1 MSGPGPGASSPSPG
15 PFTPGHHGG
24 RLPPSRGARSFLPLR
39 LLGDTGRRIRSEF
52 DAKDEEYVPKLGHY
66 LCQDHVAQYASELTR
81 NVDQFFLCRRKGCLT
96 VARNIDWINTE
107 PDGARYACPECLA
120 KYAPWTSKSNYV
132 QANRVFW

>member
-52 DAKDEEYVPKLGHY
+52 DAKDEEYVPKLGHLASFTMFPPA
-66 LCQDHVAQYASELTR
+66 LCL
-81 NVDQFFLCRRKGCLT
+81 
-96 VARNIDWINTE
+96 
-107 PDGARYACPECLA
+107 
-120 KYAPWTSKSNYV
+120 SKSMM
-132 QANRVFW
+132 